1 MSMNMNTD
9 MDMNTTK
16 GWGKRLKEIFHLE
29 ALLPPHITILHY
41 LGSLAFILF
50 SIEVIT
56 GVLLMIYYRPGIEE
70 AYQSIRYIMTDV
82 RLGWLV
88 RGVHKWAGDLLIIVI
103 LLHLLRVYFYG
114 AYKHPREPNWL
125 SGVLLLC
132 FVIGFGFT
140 GTLLPWD
147 QKAFWT
153 INYAKEA
160 LSSVPVLGRLFLD
173 FLWGGPELGSAA
185 LLRFY
190 VFHVGILPWIFAP
203 LLLLHL
209 YLVVYHGIGERR

>member
-1 MSMNMNTD
+1 
-9 MDMNTTK
+9 MD
-16 GWGKRLKEIFHLE
+16 WRRRLKEVFRLE
-29 ALLPPHITILHY
+29 ATLPPHINILHY
-41 LGSLAFILF
+41 LGSLAFLLF
-50 SIEVIT
+50 SIEVVS
-56 GVLLMIYYRPGIEE
+56 GVLLMIYYRPAAGE

-88 RGVHKWAGDLLIIVI
+88 RGVHRWAGDLLILVI

-114 AYKHPREPNWL
+114 TYKHPRELNWTV
-125 SGVLLLC
+125 GILLLG
-132 FVIGFGFT
+132 FTIGFGFT

-147 QKAFWT
+147 QGAFWT
-153 INYAKEA
+153 INYAQEA
-160 LSSVPVLGRLFLD
+160 ISSVPILGRLFLD

-209 YLVVYHGIGERR
+209 YLAIYHGIGERR